1 MASPFDDLRMATTR
15 PAWMARPCL
24 PTPLDLPSA
33 TLSVSPTQMAQ
44 LSWGTDAAVAALAA
58 EEMQETPAG
67 STCLLFSLAIAS
79 QLPKRPRRSAAAADA
94 ADEAPAAEESHEP
107 APEIS
112 PAPKRPRQMTDELA
126 PVPQEASK
134 APAAER
140 PLQMTDAAATDETT
154 AASAAATDETT
165 AAAAFKAPVAKQAPA
180 VGRAD
185 ACGLHEPEPAA
196 SAAATDETT
205 AAADFKAPV
214 AKQAPAVAEQM
225 PAADGDP
232 SLLVLPDMPTLP
244 EFGYMPAEPT
254 PEDAAQLSTSDMEEI
269 LVEWAQRSASQID
282 QEPSLN
288 QLTYD
293 KIHENIMKSC
303 AGRRTKGG
311 LRVSAHV
318 VFRPKI
324 GLCFEL
330 KSKAGTENG
339 KQLGSSRVR
348 PLPGPDPEA
357 YYPKTVALWMVVLP
371 FLLTTAVALNANQE
385 TLATWFLS
393 TKKALA
399 VKVAWPK
406 TATAT
411 TPPPTVT

>member
-15 PAWMARPCL
+15 PAWMARPCP

-94 ADEAPAAEESHEP
+94 ADEAPAADDSHEP

-112 PAPKRPRQMTDELA
+112 PAPKRPRQMT
-126 PVPQEASK
+126 
-134 APAAER
+134 
-140 PLQMTDAAATDETT
+140 AATDETT

-269 LVEWAQRSASQID
+269 LEEWAQRSAAQID

-288 QLTYD
+288 KLTYD

-357 YYPKTVALWMVVLP
+357 YYPKTAALWMVVLP
-371 FLLTTAVALNANQE
+371 WLLATAVAFNANQE
-385 TLATWFLS
+385 TLAAWFLS

-399 VKVAWPK
+399 VKVARPK